1 MTFFRCLAAITSL
14 TMLLT
19 AAQAQSAETVRVG
32 IDNRRQ
38 QLQAEFAVEIA
49 ACHQNFAVN
58 RCLSEINTK
67 HREAMAD
74 LRRQEISLN
83 DDERKRRGA
92 EQIRRVEEKRSAAND
107 QVSIDRRSQMFS
119 EYEVRASRD
128 RQAKKTRE
136 ERTLAEISSSD
147 SPVDMRVRKKQLP
160 TDGRSIADSRKA
172 DQYFDR
178 QNQARERR
186 SRYEALASKRL
197 PSTAKPLPV
206 PP

>member
-1 MTFFRCLAAITSL
+1 
-14 TMLLT
+14 MLLT

-38 QLQAEFAVEIA
+38 QLQAEFAVEVA

-58 RCLSEINTK
+58 RCLSEINIK
-67 HREAMAD
+67 HREVMAD

-186 SRYEALASKRL
+186 SRYGALASKRL

>member
-38 QLQAEFAVEIA
+38 QLQAEFAVEVA